1 MTFGDGTAGPSGGT
15 PNGIVT
21 IGEILVEIMATE
33 PGFGFR
39 EPIGLVGPY
48 PSGAPA
54 IFIDQVG
61 KLGFPAGIV
70 SCVGGDDFALV
81 NLERL
86 RADGVDVSAVETDPT
101 HPTGSA
107 FVRYRPDG
115 DRDFVHNIRHSACG
129 ETRLTEAAH
138 ALLRRSSHLHVMGSS
153 LASERVIEE
162 TKIAIG
168 IIKGQGGTV
177 SFDPNIR
184 RESLGVPGMREALA
198 YMLAH
203 CDIYL
208 PSGAELTM
216 LTESKSEGGAIAEIL
231 GLGVSVIVVKH
242 GMQGAS
248 YHDGRENRRQPAFTV
263 TEVDPTG
270 AGDCFG
276 ATFIT
281 CRLQGRSVSECLRY
295 AAASGA
301 LAVTRRGPMEGTAS
315 FAELDALIVSQRR
328 GIVPGVAQPPAPGA
342 GILAELPVARAAGRP
357 FGITSVCSAHPLVIE
372 AALLQAKE
380 DGTTAL
386 IEATCNQVNQHGGY
400 TGMTPA
406 GFRDFVH
413 GIARDVGVP
422 VGRIILGGDHLGPNP
437 WKSLPPEAAMA
448 EAETMVEAF
457 VQAGFLK
464 LHLDTSMG
472 CAGEPVA
479 LADQLTAERAAR
491 LAAVAERAAARA
503 GTRPYYVIGTEV
515 PTPGGALEAAPETVA
530 TVPEAPLA
538 TYSIHKHIFM
548 SEGLG
553 RVLDRVVA
561 LVVQPGVEHGNESVT
576 RYDSH
581 AATAL
586 TGSLQGLPGLVFE
599 AHATDYQTPAAL
611 AALVRD
617 GFPILKVGPALT
629 FALREAFYALDAIA
643 GVLVPEIDPDAE
655 PLPVVMERVMLLNPE
670 HWRSHYH
677 GDFAT
682 LRVLRHYSYSDRIRY
697 YWPEPE
703 AVTAVDRLF
712 DRLESVVI
720 PPPLISQFLPRF
732 YERVAAGAL
741 PGSARV
747 LAVEAVRDVL
757 RGYAAACKP
766 ASGRP

>member
-1 MTFGDGTAGPSGGT
+1 MTFGDGTATPTGGAPS
-15 PNGIVT
+15 GIVT
-21 IGEILVEIMATE
+21 IGEILVEIMALET
-33 PGFGFR
+33 GHGFR
-39 EPIGLVGPY
+39 EPIRLVGPF

-61 KLGFPAGIV
+61 KLGFPCGIV

-86 RADGVDVSAVETDPT
+86 AADGVDVSAIETDPT
-101 HPTGSA
+101 QATATA

-115 DRDFVHNIRHSACG
+115 DRDFVYNIRHSACG
-129 ETRLTEAAH
+129 QTRLTEQAA
-138 ALLRRSSHLHVMGSS
+138 ALLRRSTHLHVMGSS
-153 LASERVIEE
+153 LASERIIAE
-162 TKIAIG
+162 TKTAIG

-184 RESLGVPGMREALA
+184 REMLGAPGIREALG

-208 PSGAELTM
+208 PSGPELTM
-216 LTESKSEGGAIAEIL
+216 LTEAKSEGGAIAEVL
-231 GLGVSVIVVKH
+231 SLGVSAIVVKH
-242 GMQGAS
+242 GAQGAS

-263 TEVDPTG
+263 AEVDPTG

-295 AAASGA
+295 AAAAGA
-301 LAVTRRGPMEGTAS
+301 LAVTRRGPMEGTAT

-328 GIVPGVAQPPAPGA
+328 GIVPGMAQPPAHGA
-342 GILAELPVARAAGRP
+342 GILAELAPARAAGRP

-372 AALLQAKE
+372 AALLQAQE
-380 DGTTAL
+380 DGGTAL

-413 GIARDVGVP
+413 GIARDVGLAVD
-422 VGRIILGGDHLGPNP
+422 RIILGGDHLGPNP
-437 WKSLPPEAAMA
+437 WKFLPAEAAMA
-448 EAETMVEAF
+448 EAANMVEAF

-472 CAGEPVA
+472 CAGEPAA
-479 LADQLTAERAAR
+479 LADQITAERAAR
-491 LAAVAERAAARA
+491 LAAVAEQAAARA

-515 PTPGGALEAAPETVA
+515 PTPGGALEAVPETVV

-538 TYSIHKHIFM
+538 TYNIHKHIFM

-576 RYDSH
+576 RYDS
-581 AATAL
+581 AAAAAL
-586 TGSLQGLPGLVFE
+586 TASLQGLPGLVFE

-611 AALVRD
+611 AALVQD
-617 GFPILKVGPALT
+617 GFPVLKVGPALT
-629 FALREAFYALDAIA
+629 FALREALYALDAVA
-643 GVLVPEIDPDAE
+643 AVLAPEIDPDAE
-655 PLPVVMERVMLLNPE
+655 PLPAVMERLMLLTPE
-670 HWRSHYH
+670 SWRSHYH
-677 GDFAT
+677 GSSTD

-697 YWPEPE
+697 FWPEPE
-703 AVTAVDRLF
+703 AVTAVNRLF
-712 DRLESVVI
+712 GRLEGVVI

-732 YERVAAGAL
+732 YERVAAGVL
-741 PGSARV
+741 PSDARV

-757 RGYAAACKP
+757 RGYAAAC
-766 ASGRP
+766 RP